1 MKKNIFVP
9 SLLAIAIMPSVSF
22 ADFLADS
29 KTEVEATNYYMNTD
43 YRNSDAAQSKSEE
56 WAQGFNAKFE
66 SGFTEGTVGVG
77 VDVMAGAAF
86 KLDSGDGTAGTGLL
100 PEDRSS
106 GGSQDNF
113 TKLGVTGKAKIS
125 NTVLR
130 VGALTPEMP
139 VLMYDDEFL
148 LPQVFRGVDITSN
161 EIDNLTLK
169 AGQITQV
176 NDANSSDYTD
186 MTVSIGESRNV
197 VNAARNGDQFRYL
210 GGDYNINPNLLTS
223 YYYAEL
229 ENYYKQHFLGASYI
243 HHIDNNQ
250 SLVADIRY
258 SRSTND
264 GTKYVNNIDNKAFGA
279 MLTYLNSG
287 HAVGLGYQ
295 KMGGDTGFA
304 YLEGKKPYL
313 VNDVLIGS
321 FSSADETSWQ
331 VRYDYDF
338 ANMGVD
344 GLSFMTRY
352 VKGENIDR
360 GAGLSEG
367 HEWERNTDVAYVM
380 QDGPAKDLSLTLRNS
395 TYRSNLSSGNIDEVR
410 LIVSYPLSI

>member
-1 MKKNIFVP
+1 
-9 SLLAIAIMPSVSF
+9 
-22 ADFLADS
+22 
-29 KTEVEATNYYMNTD
+29 
-43 YRNSDAAQSKSEE
+43 
-56 WAQGFNAKFE
+56 
-66 SGFTEGTVGVG
+66 
-77 VDVMAGAAF
+77 
-86 KLDSGDGTAGTGLL
+86 
-100 PEDRSS
+100 
-106 GGSQDNF
+106 
-113 TKLGVTGKAKIS
+113 
-125 NTVLR
+125 
-130 VGALTPEMP
+130 
-139 VLMYDDEFL
+139 MYDDELL